1 MIFDINYKNEIRD
14 LIDTLNL
21 YTKYYDE
28 GNPKI
33 SDTEWDNLYFKL
45 VALENKYNIYFEDSP
60 MTYFAELDIC
70 YSNGCT
76 GFSPYKSYISYC

>member
-28 GNPKI
+28 
-33 SDTEWDNLYFKL
+33 
-45 VALENKYNIYFEDSP
+45 
-60 MTYFAELDIC
+60 
-70 YSNGCT
+70 NGR
-76 GFSPYKSYISYC
+76 